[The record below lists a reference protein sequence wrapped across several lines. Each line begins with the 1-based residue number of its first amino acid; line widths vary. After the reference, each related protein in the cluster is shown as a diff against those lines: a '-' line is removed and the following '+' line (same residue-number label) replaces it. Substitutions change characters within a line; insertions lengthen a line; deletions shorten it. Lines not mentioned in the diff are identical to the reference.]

1 MLLGDS
7 QVGEFVKDGVLLK
20 ELKLLTGLAGGRH
33 LTHVELAVL
42 AGMSPAMVNNYIS
55 RLRQQGHVRR
65 VGTSS
70 RTSHYELTQDG
81 INHREILLVN
91 YNAELIR
98 LYKAARCEIADRINA
113 LFRAEPVRIC
123 LCPAG
128 DTAEVVVSVLSESP
142 NIYLDA
148 VCDDSVE
155 KQSLG
160 LAGHRVLPFEELCA
174 DRLDGALVATIG
186 FGDAIEARVRE
197 ATEDNIRVWR
207 LF

>member
-1 MLLGDS
+1 M
-7 QVGEFVKDGVLLK
+7 GEFVKDGVLLK

-33 LTHVELAVL
+33 LTHVELAAL
-42 AGMSPAMVNNYIS
+42 AGMSPAMVNNYMS
-55 RLRQQGHVRR
+55 RFTERGLVRR

-91 YNAELIR
+91 YNAELIG
-98 LYKAARCEIADRINA
+98 LYKAARCEIADRISA
-113 LFRAEPVRIC
+113 LFGAEPVRIC

-128 DTAEVVVSVLSESP
+128 DTAEVVLSVLSEFP
-142 NIYLDA
+142 NICLDA
-148 VCDDSVE
+148 ICDDSAD

-160 LAGHRVLPFEELCA
+160 LAGHPVLPFEELRA
-174 DRLDGALVATIG
+174 DQLDGALVATIG

-197 ATEDNIRVWR
+197 TTEDSIRVWR

>member
-1 MLLGDS
+1 VGD
-7 QVGEFVKDGVLLK
+7 FIKDGVLLK
-20 ELKLLTGLAGGRH
+20 ELRLLTGLEGGQHATH
-33 LTHVELAVL
+33 LELARL
-42 AGMSPAMVNNYIS
+42 AGMSPAMVNNYMS
-55 RLRQQGHVRR
+55 RLRKSGHVRR

-81 INHREILLVN
+81 INHRGILLVN

-98 LYKAARCEIADRINA
+98 LYKAARCEIADRISA
-113 LFRAEPVRIC
+113 LFGAKPVRIC

-128 DTAEVVVSVLSESP
+128 DTAEVVLSVLSEFP
-142 NIYLDA
+142 NICLDA
-148 VCDDSVE
+148 ICDDSAE

-160 LAGHRVLPFEELCA
+160 LAGRPVLPFEELRA
-174 DRLDGALVATIG
+174 DQLDGALVATIG

-197 ATEDNIRVWR
+197 TTEDSIRVWR

>member
-1 MLLGDS
+1 MGD
-7 QVGEFVKDGVLLK
+7 FIKDGVLLK
-20 ELKLLTGLAGGRH
+20 ELRLLTGLEGGQHATH
-33 LTHVELAVL
+33 LELARL
-42 AGMSPAMVNNYIS
+42 AGMSPAMVNNYMS
-55 RLRQQGHVRR
+55 RLRKSGHVRR

-81 INHREILLVN
+81 INHRGILLVN

-98 LYKAARCEIADRINA
+98 LYKAARCEIADRISA
-113 LFRAEPVRIC
+113 LFGAKPVRIC

-128 DTAEVVVSVLSESP
+128 DTAEVVLSVLSEFP
-142 NIYLDA
+142 NICLDA
-148 VCDDSVE
+148 ICDDSAE

-160 LAGHRVLPFEELCA
+160 LAGHPVLPFEELRA
-174 DRLDGALVATIG
+174 DQLDGALVATIG

-197 ATEDNIRVWR
+197 TTEDSIRVWR

>member
-1 MLLGDS
+1 
-7 QVGEFVKDGVLLK
+7 VGEFVKDGVLLK

-33 LTHVELAVL
+33 LTHVELAEL
-42 AGMSPAMVNNYIS
+42 AGMSPAMVNNYMS
-55 RLRQQGHVRR
+55 RLRDQGHVRR
-65 VGTSS
+65 MGTSS
-70 RTSHYELTQDG
+70 RTSHYELTEDG

-98 LYKAARCEIADRINA
+98 LYKAARCEIANRIDA
-113 LFRAEPVRIC
+113 LLGTEQVRIC

-128 DTAEVVVSVLSESP
+128 DTAEVVLSVLSESP
-142 NIYLDA
+142 NIYVDA
-148 VCDDSVE
+148 VCDDSEE

-174 DRLDGALVATIG
+174 DRLDGAFVATVG

-197 ATEDNIRVWR
+197 TTEDSIRVWR